1 MSFPYKHFLLIGAT
15 SGIGRAMADRLIE
28 SGAKVTA
35 VGRRQDRL
43 DEFVRQH
50 GEDKA
55 SAIAFDISKTDQAPQ
70 FAKDAF
76 TAHPDIDCVFL
87 NAGVQRRHDLTSQET
102 FKLDEFLNEV
112 HVDFTSVVALAHA
125 FLPYLTA
132 KTEPVSFIFTG
143 TNLAI
148 VPACPMP
155 AYSAAKAALNV
166 FILCFRE
173 QLKSTN
179 IKVIELSPPAVQ
191 KVGRKVGMP
200 MDQFINE
207 AFAGFQEGKDQVV
220 VGSVADEKTF
230 HEVLNKRRT
239 MFENLSKKEK
249 KKMSPIPITIVT
261 GFLGSGKTTLLLN
274 LIPQL
279 PKNYRLALLK
289 NEFGDVAIDSQ
300 LASTQSISGVRELLN
315 GCICCNLVGQLS
327 DALNQLREEV
337 KPDRI
342 VIETSGSAFP
352 ATLAMEVNRLEREQP
367 GSFVLDGVISVID
380 VENWEGYEDTSYT
393 AKLQAKYTDL
403 IIFNK
408 WEKVSERRYDLC
420 LDRVGDL
427 EVQTPCVK
435 SDKGRVDKDV
445 LLGIDGA
452 LFAKDDGAG
461 LADGHHGHDHD
472 HGHKHDHQSE
482 VEVLSVT
489 LKSAQPEPTV
499 DASALEQ
506 LLLSAPKDEVYR
518 IKGIMRC
525 STQSPPAE
533 SSDALNEPRP
543 VAPQDGTTRHYIL
556 NWAFG
561 RWTFT
566 PSDVVAET
574 ADPGVAARITFILA
588 RYESGKWKKKL
599 EAGGLVQTGEGN
611 EGVELVV
618 ERLV

>member
-1 MSFPYKHFLLIGAT
+1 
-15 SGIGRAMADRLIE
+15 
-28 SGAKVTA
+28 
-35 VGRRQDRL
+35 
-43 DEFVRQH
+43 
-50 GEDKA
+50 
-55 SAIAFDISKTDQAPQ
+55 
-70 FAKDAF
+70 
-76 TAHPDIDCVFL
+76 
-87 NAGVQRRHDLTSQET
+87 
-102 FKLDEFLNEV
+102 
-112 HVDFTSVVALAHA
+112 
-125 FLPYLTA
+125 
-132 KTEPVSFIFTG
+132 
-143 TNLAI
+143 
-148 VPACPMP
+148 
-155 AYSAAKAALNV
+155 
-166 FILCFRE
+166 
-173 QLKSTN
+173 
-179 IKVIELSPPAVQ
+179 
-191 KVGRKVGMP
+191 
-200 MDQFINE
+200 
-207 AFAGFQEGKDQVV
+207 
-220 VGSVADEKTF
+220 
-230 HEVLNKRRT
+230 
-239 MFENLSKKEK
+239 
-249 KKMSPIPITIVT
+249 MSPIPITIVT

-279 PKNYRLALLK
+279 PQNYRLALLK

-403 IIFNK
+403 IILNK
-408 WEKVSERRYDLC
+408 WEKVSERQFDLC

-427 EVQTPCVK
+427 EVQTPYVK

-452 LFAKDDGAG
+452 LFTKDDGAG
-461 LADGHHGHDHD
+461 LTDGHHDHDHG

-489 LKSAQPEPTV
+489 LKSSQPEQTV
-499 DASALEQ
+499 DVSALEQ

-533 SSDALNEPRP
+533 SSDALSEPRP
-543 VAPQDGTTRHYIL
+543 AASQDGTTQHYIL

-566 PSDVVAET
+566 PSEVVAET

-599 EAGGLVQTGEGN
+599 EAGGLVQIGEGN
-611 EGVELVV
+611 EGAELVV

>member
-1 MSFPYKHFLLIGAT
+1 
-15 SGIGRAMADRLIE
+15 
-28 SGAKVTA
+28 
-35 VGRRQDRL
+35 
-43 DEFVRQH
+43 
-50 GEDKA
+50 
-55 SAIAFDISKTDQAPQ
+55 
-70 FAKDAF
+70 
-76 TAHPDIDCVFL
+76 
-87 NAGVQRRHDLTSQET
+87 
-102 FKLDEFLNEV
+102 
-112 HVDFTSVVALAHA
+112 
-125 FLPYLTA
+125 
-132 KTEPVSFIFTG
+132 
-143 TNLAI
+143 
-148 VPACPMP
+148 
-155 AYSAAKAALNV
+155 
-166 FILCFRE
+166 
-173 QLKSTN
+173 
-179 IKVIELSPPAVQ
+179 
-191 KVGRKVGMP
+191 
-200 MDQFINE
+200 
-207 AFAGFQEGKDQVV
+207 
-220 VGSVADEKTF
+220 
-230 HEVLNKRRT
+230 
-239 MFENLSKKEK
+239 
-249 KKMSPIPITIVT
+249 MSPIPITIVT

-279 PKNYRLALLK
+279 PQNYRLALLK

-403 IIFNK
+403 IILNK
-408 WEKVSERRYDLC
+408 WEKVSERRFDLC

-427 EVQTPCVK
+427 EVQTPYVK

-452 LFAKDDGAG
+452 LFTKDDGAG
-461 LADGHHGHDHD
+461 LTDGHHDHDHG

-489 LKSAQPEPTV
+489 LKSSQPEQTV
-499 DASALEQ
+499 DVSALEQ

-533 SSDALNEPRP
+533 SSDALAEPRP
-543 VAPQDGTTRHYIL
+543 AASQDGTTQHYIL

-566 PSDVVAET
+566 PSEVVAET

-599 EAGGLVQTGEGN
+599 EAGGLVQIGEGN
-611 EGVELVV
+611 EGGELVV